1 MFTVYAPKGEG
12 KEEKK
17 EREEKEEEKVKEE
30 ERVLEDEKAKLSS
43 PSSQVHNSFTF
54 STTFVSNSRQI
65 ASRWL
70 RMSIILPGL
79 SAVRVLC
86 ATSRLYLLSH
96 LPTNCQLMHM

>member
-1 MFTVYAPKGEG
+1 MFTVYAPKGKG
-12 KEEKK
+12 KEEK
-17 EREEKEEEKVKEE
+17 EEKE

-79 SAVRVLC
+79 SAVRVGC
-86 ATSRLYLLSH
+86 ATSRLNLLSH

>member
-1 MFTVYAPKGEG
+1 MFTVYAPKGKG
-12 KEEKK
+12 KEEK
-17 EREEKEEEKVKEE
+17 EEKEEKAEKEEKE

-96 LPTNCQLMHM
+96 LPTNCELMHM